1 MRHSI
6 RMELKYELMLMFATG
21 LLAFVGGFR
30 KAKSTCC
37 CCSLDFERDVDNKL
51 QAVKVVKRQRSLV
64 QPTPPT
70 TVEPVEPAPP
80 RSWLAW

>member
-1 MRHSI
+1 MD
-6 RMELKYELMLMFATG
+6 LKYELMLVLATG
-21 LLAFVGGFR
+21 ILAFIGGFR

-51 QAVKVVKRQRSLV
+51 QAVKVVKRQRSIV
-64 QPTPPT
+64 QPQPEEPPRQPQQP
-70 TVEPVEPAPP
+70 EPP